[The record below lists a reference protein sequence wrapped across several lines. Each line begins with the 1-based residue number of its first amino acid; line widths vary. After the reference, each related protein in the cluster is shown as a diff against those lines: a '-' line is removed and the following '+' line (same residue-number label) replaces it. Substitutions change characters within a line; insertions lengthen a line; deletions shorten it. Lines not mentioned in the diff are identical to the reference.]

1 MGREVF
7 EKYEKLEAE
16 IKREKAEALGKAGER
31 LEEALLRLAELRE
44 AIEALNRIVA
54 VKHPASNIQ
63 QTLCLLAQEYNSLRE
78 RALRYYQYLIIQRE
92 AVGFYDHR
100 EVERLYRVPDP
111 IEEGGVGGDRG
122 QGQTLCRGEA
132 DRGEGGAHVG
142 ASRGLHGG

>member
-16 IKREKAEALGKAGER
+16 IKREKAEALGRAGER
-31 LEEALLRLAELRE
+31 LEEALLRLAELRR

-54 VKHPASNIQ
+54 IKHPAPNIQ
-63 QTLCLLAQEYNSLRE
+63 QTICLLTQEYHRLRE

-100 EVERLYRVPDP
+100 EVERFYRVPDP
-111 IEEGGVGGDRG
+111 LPDPR
-122 QGQTLCRGEA
+122 L
-132 DRGEGGAHVG
+132 
-142 ASRGLHGG
+142 